1 MTNPGRQKSRM
12 KKLTKSIVTALSL
25 ATATLSVI
33 PQAAAPA
40 QAATK
45 AKSKTSTEYK
55 DGSYTV
61 MVTVK
66 NLGNNI
72 DIPDNF
78 FPAATVTIKN
88 HKISSVS
95 IDVDDID
102 DEGEY
107 YVQVNDEVAIGETK
121 TLTFDGSAYKNGL
134 QNASI
139 NINGDPSYCNI
150 TFGDLPGSAYETVT
164 ETSETA
170 KKVVKRKAAVYDR
183 NGKKTKDTALKAGKT
198 ISTYGILTRGTTK
211 YYKISKTANK
221 YVQSADVDGRY
232 ITLKNTATVYT
243 QSLEKTGTSYKKGKK
258 VYAYA
263 YAILSGEKYNT
274 LGTDQYISALS
285 ADGRYITV
293 MHSSTVYSKNLKK
306 TTSSVA
312 EGKKILTFGRTTIK
326 NKKYYQT
333 GYNSFISASNVDGTT
348 RTLKKNAYIYK
359 KSKGKAVRYKNSVLK
374 QNSQQQT
381 YGSAVSIK
389 GKKYYIID
397 VGKYV
402 AKSDFK

>member
-1 MTNPGRQKSRM
+1 M

-33 PQAAAPA
+33 PQAAPI
-40 QAATK
+40 QAASK

-55 DGSYTV
+55 DGSYTI

-170 KKVVKRKAAVYDR
+170 KKVVKRTAAVYDR
-183 NGKKTKDTALKAGKT
+183 NGKKTKDTALKAGKSIT
-198 ISTYGILTRGTTK
+198 TYGTLTRGTTK

-221 YVQSADVDGRY
+221 YVQSTDVDGRY

-263 YAILSGEKYNT
+263 YAILNGEKYYK

-348 RTLKKNAYIYK
+348 QTLKKNAYVYK

-389 GKKYYIID
+389 GKKYYIIG

>member
-1 MTNPGRQKSRM
+1 MQ
-12 KKLTKSIVTALSL
+12 KLTKSFVTALSL
-25 ATATLSVI
+25 AMATLSVI
-33 PQAAAPA
+33 PQSAPI
-40 QAATK
+40 QAASAK

-61 MVTVK
+61 MVTVE

-72 DIPDNF
+72 DVPSNF
-78 FPAATVTIKN
+78 FPSATVTIKN
-88 HKISSVS
+88 HKIASVS

-107 YVQVNDEVAIGETK
+107 YVQVNDEVAIGDQK
-121 TLTFDGSAYKNGL
+121 TLTFGGSVYKSGL

-150 TFGDLPGSAYETVT
+150 TFGDLPSSAYETVT
-164 ETSETA
+164 ETSVTV
-170 KKVVKRKAAVYDR
+170 KKVVKRTAAVYDR
-183 NGKKTKDTALKAGKT
+183 NGKKTKNKALKAGKT
-198 ISTYGILTRGTTK
+198 VTTYGTLTRGSVK

-232 ITLKNTATVYT
+232 ITLKNTAAVYT
-243 QSLEKTGTSYKKGKK
+243 QSLEKTGTSCKKGKK

-263 YAILSGEKYNT
+263 YAILNGEKYYK

-285 ADGRYITV
+285 ADGRYIRV
-293 MHSSTVYSKNLKK
+293 MHGSAVYSKNLKK

-359 KSKGKAVRYKNSVLK
+359 KSKGKAVRYKKYVLK
-374 QNSQQQT
+374 KNSKCKT
-381 YGSAVSIK
+381 YGGAVTIK
-389 GKKYYIID
+389 GKKYYIISVD
-397 VGKYV
+397 QYV
-402 AKSDFK
+402 VKSNFR

>member
-1 MTNPGRQKSRM
+1 M

-25 ATATLSVI
+25 AAATLSVI
-33 PQAAAPA
+33 PQAAPI
-40 QAATK
+40 QAASK

-72 DIPDNF
+72 DIPNNF

-88 HKISSVS
+88 HKISSIS

-107 YVQVNDEVAIGETK
+107 YVQINDEVAIGETK
-121 TLTFDGSAYKNGL
+121 TLTFDGSTYKNGL

-139 NINGDPSYCNI
+139 NINDDPSYCNI

-164 ETSETA
+164 ETSEMA
-170 KKVVKRKAAVYDR
+170 KKVVKRTAAVYDR
-183 NGKKTKDTALKAGKT
+183 NGNKTKDKALKAGKSIT
-198 ISTYGILTRGTTK
+198 TYGILTRGTTK
-211 YYKISKTANK
+211 YYKISKTAHK

-263 YAILSGEKYNT
+263 YAILNGEKYYK

-285 ADGRYITV
+285 ADGRYIKV
-293 MHSSTVYSKNLKK
+293 MHSSAVYSKNLKK

-333 GYNSFISASNVDGTT
+333 GYNSFISASNVDGTS

-359 KSKGKAVRYKNSVLK
+359 KSHGKAVRYKKYVLK
-374 QNSQQQT
+374 KYSQKQT
-381 YGSAVSIK
+381 YGGAVSIK
-389 GKKYYIID
+389 GKKYYI
-397 VGKYV
+397 VGVGQYV
-402 AKSDFK
+402 TKSSFR

>member
-1 MTNPGRQKSRM
+1 M

-55 DGSYTV
+55 DGSYTI

-170 KKVVKRKAAVYDR
+170 KKVVKRTAAVYDR
-183 NGKKTKDTALKAGKT
+183 NGKKTKDTALKAGKSIT
-198 ISTYGILTRGTTK
+198 TYGTLTRGTTK

-263 YAILSGEKYNT
+263 YAILNGEKYYK

-348 RTLKKNAYIYK
+348 QTLKKNAYVYK

-389 GKKYYIID
+389 GKKYYIIG

>member
-1 MTNPGRQKSRM
+1 MTNPRRQKSRM

-33 PQAAAPA
+33 PQAAPI
-40 QAATK
+40 QAASK

-55 DGSYTV
+55 DGSYTI

-170 KKVVKRKAAVYDR
+170 KKVVKRTAAVYDR
-183 NGKKTKDTALKAGKT
+183 NGKKTKDTALKAGKSIT
-198 ISTYGILTRGTTK
+198 TYGTLTRGTTK

-263 YAILSGEKYNT
+263 YAILNGEKYYK

-348 RTLKKNAYIYK
+348 QTLKKNAYVYK

-389 GKKYYIID
+389 GKKYYIIG

>member
-1 MTNPGRQKSRM
+1 M

-55 DGSYTV
+55 DGGYTV

-263 YAILSGEKYNT
+263 YAILSGEKYYK

>member
-1 MTNPGRQKSRM
+1 M

-33 PQAAAPA
+33 PQAAPI
-40 QAATK
+40 QAASK

-55 DGSYTV
+55 DGSYTI

-170 KKVVKRKAAVYDR
+170 KKVVKRTAAVYDR
-183 NGKKTKDTALKAGKT
+183 NGKKTKDTALKAGKSIT
-198 ISTYGILTRGTTK
+198 TYGTLTRGTTK

-243 QSLEKTGTSYKKGKK
+243 QSLEKTGTSYKKDKK

-263 YAILSGEKYNT
+263 YAILNGEKYYK

-348 RTLKKNAYIYK
+348 QTLKKNAYVYK

-389 GKKYYIID
+389 GKKYYIIG

>member
-1 MTNPGRQKSRM
+1 M
-12 KKLTKSIVTALSL
+12 KKLTKSIMTALSL
-25 ATATLSVI
+25 AAATLSVI
-33 PQAAAPA
+33 PQAAPI
-40 QAATK
+40 QAASK

-88 HKISSVS
+88 HKISSIS

-121 TLTFDGSAYKNGL
+121 TLTFDGSTYKNGL

-164 ETSETA
+164 ETSEMA
-170 KKVVKRKAAVYDR
+170 KKVVKRTAAVYDR
-183 NGKKTKDTALKAGKT
+183 NGNKTKDKALKAGKSIT
-198 ISTYGILTRGTTK
+198 TYGILTRGTTK
-211 YYKISKTANK
+211 YYKISKTAHK

-263 YAILSGEKYNT
+263 YAILNGEKYYK

-293 MHSSTVYSKNLKK
+293 MHSSAVYSKNLKK

-333 GYNSFISASNVDGTT
+333 GYNSFISASNVDGTS
-348 RTLKKNAYIYK
+348 RTLKKKAYIYK
-359 KSKGKAVRYKNSVLK
+359 KSHGKAVRYKKYVLK
-374 QNSQQQT
+374 KYRQKQT
-381 YGSAVSIK
+381 YGSAISIK
-389 GKKYYIID
+389 GKKYYI
-397 VGKYV
+397 VGVGQYV
-402 AKSDFK
+402 TKSSFR

>member
-1 MTNPGRQKSRM
+1 
-12 KKLTKSIVTALSL
+12 
-25 ATATLSVI
+25 
-33 PQAAAPA
+33 
-40 QAATK
+40 
-45 AKSKTSTEYK
+45 
-55 DGSYTV
+55 
-61 MVTVK
+61 MVTVE

-72 DIPDNF
+72 DVPSNF
-78 FPAATVTIKN
+78 FPSATVTIKN
-88 HKISSVS
+88 HKIASVS

-107 YVQVNDEVAIGETK
+107 YVQVNDEVAIGDQK
-121 TLTFDGSAYKNGL
+121 TLTFGGSVYKTGL

-150 TFGDLPGSAYETVT
+150 TFGDLPSSAYETVT
-164 ETSETA
+164 ETSATV
-170 KKVVKRKAAVYDR
+170 KKVVKRTAAVYDR
-183 NGKKTKDTALKAGKT
+183 NGKKTKNKALKAGKT
-198 ISTYGILTRGTTK
+198 ITTYGTLTRGSVK

-232 ITLKNTATVYT
+232 ITLKNAAAIYT
-243 QSLEKTGTSYKKGKK
+243 QSLEKTGTSCKKGKK

-263 YAILSGEKYNT
+263 YAILNGEKYYK

-285 ADGRYITV
+285 ADGRYIRV
-293 MHSSTVYSKNLKK
+293 MHGSAVYSKNLKK

-333 GYNSFISASNVDGTT
+333 GYNSFISASNVDGTN

-359 KSKGKAVRYKNSVLK
+359 KSKGKAVRYKKYVLK
-374 QNSQQQT
+374 KNSKCKT
-381 YGSAVSIK
+381 YGGAVTIK
-389 GKKYYIID
+389 GKKYYIISVD
-397 VGKYV
+397 QYVGK
-402 AKSDFK
+402 SNFR

>member
-1 MTNPGRQKSRM
+1 M

-33 PQAAAPA
+33 PQAAPI

-55 DGSYTV
+55 DGSYTI

-170 KKVVKRKAAVYDR
+170 KKVVKRTAAVYDR
-183 NGKKTKDTALKAGKT
+183 NGKKTKDTALKAGKSIT
-198 ISTYGILTRGTTK
+198 TYGTLTRGTTK

-263 YAILSGEKYNT
+263 YAILNGEKYYK

-348 RTLKKNAYIYK
+348 QTLKKNAYVYK

-389 GKKYYIID
+389 GKKYYIIG

>member
-1 MTNPGRQKSRM
+1 M
-12 KKLTKSIVTALSL
+12 KKLTKSIVTALPL

-33 PQAAAPA
+33 PQAAPI
-40 QAATK
+40 QAASK

-55 DGSYTV
+55 DGSYTI

-95 IDVDDID
+95 IDIDDID

-170 KKVVKRKAAVYDR
+170 KKVVKRTAAVYDR
-183 NGKKTKDTALKAGKT
+183 NGKKTKDTALKAGKSIT
-198 ISTYGILTRGTTK
+198 TYGTLTRGTTK

-263 YAILSGEKYNT
+263 YAILNGEKYYK

-348 RTLKKNAYIYK
+348 QTLKKNAYVYK

-389 GKKYYIID
+389 GKKYYIIG

>member
-1 MTNPGRQKSRM
+1 M

-33 PQAAAPA
+33 PQAAPI
-40 QAATK
+40 QAASK

-170 KKVVKRKAAVYDR
+170 KKVVKRTAAVYGR
-183 NGKKTKDTALKAGKT
+183 NGNKTKDKALKAGKSIT
-198 ISTYGILTRGTTK
+198 TYGTLTRGTTK

-232 ITLKNTATVYT
+232 ITLKNMATVYT

-263 YAILSGEKYNT
+263 YAILNGEKYYK

-389 GKKYYIID
+389 GKKYYIIG

>member
-1 MTNPGRQKSRM
+1 M

-170 KKVVKRKAAVYDR
+170 KKVVKRTAAVYDR
-183 NGKKTKDTALKAGKT
+183 NGNKTKDKALKAGKSIT
-198 ISTYGILTRGTTK
+198 TYGILTRGTTK

-263 YAILSGEKYNT
+263 YAILSGEKYYK

>member
-1 MTNPGRQKSRM
+1 M

-33 PQAAAPA
+33 PQAAPI
-40 QAATK
+40 QAASK

-170 KKVVKRKAAVYDR
+170 KKVVKRTAAVYDR
-183 NGKKTKDTALKAGKT
+183 NGKKTKDTALKAGKSIT
-198 ISTYGILTRGTTK
+198 TYGTLTRGTTK

-263 YAILSGEKYNT
+263 YAILNGEKYYK

-348 RTLKKNAYIYK
+348 QTLKKNAYVYK

-389 GKKYYIID
+389 GKKYYIIG

>member
-1 MTNPGRQKSRM
+1 M

-33 PQAAAPA
+33 PQAAPI
-40 QAATK
+40 QAASK

-55 DGSYTV
+55 DGSYTI

-170 KKVVKRKAAVYDR
+170 KKVVKRTAAVYDR
-183 NGKKTKDTALKAGKT
+183 NGKKTKDTALKAGKSIT
-198 ISTYGILTRGTTK
+198 TYGTLTRGTTK

-263 YAILSGEKYNT
+263 YAILNGEKYYK

-333 GYNSFISASNVDGTT
+333 GYNSFISASNVNGTT
-348 RTLKKNAYIYK
+348 QTLKKNAYVYK

-389 GKKYYIID
+389 GKKYYIIG

>member
-1 MTNPGRQKSRM
+1 M

-33 PQAAAPA
+33 PQAAPI
-40 QAATK
+40 QAASK

-55 DGSYTV
+55 DGSYTI

-170 KKVVKRKAAVYDR
+170 KKVVKRTAAVYDR
-183 NGKKTKDTALKAGKT
+183 NGKKTKDTALKAGKSIT
-198 ISTYGILTRGTTK
+198 TYGTLTRGTTK

-263 YAILSGEKYNT
+263 YTILNGEKYYK

-348 RTLKKNAYIYK
+348 QTLKKNAYVYK

-389 GKKYYIID
+389 GKKYYIIG

>member
-1 MTNPGRQKSRM
+1 M

-33 PQAAAPA
+33 PQAAPI
-40 QAATK
+40 QAASK

-55 DGSYTV
+55 DGSYTI

-170 KKVVKRKAAVYDR
+170 KKVVKRTAAVYDR
-183 NGKKTKDTALKAGKT
+183 NGKKTKDTALKAGKSIT
-198 ISTYGILTRGTTK
+198 TYGTLTRGTTK

-243 QSLEKTGTSYKKGKK
+243 QSLEKTRTSYKKGKK

-263 YAILSGEKYNT
+263 YAILNGEKYYK

-348 RTLKKNAYIYK
+348 QTLKKNAYVYK

-389 GKKYYIID
+389 GKKYYIIG

>member
-1 MTNPGRQKSRM
+1 M
-12 KKLTKSIVTALSL
+12 KKLTKSLVTALSL

-33 PQAAAPA
+33 PQAAPI
-40 QAATK
+40 QAASK

-121 TLTFDGSAYKNGL
+121 TLTFDGSDYKNGL

-198 ISTYGILTRGTTK
+198 ISTYGSLTRGSVK

-232 ITLKNTATVYT
+232 ITLKNAAAVYT

-258 VYAYA
+258 VYAIA
-263 YAILSGEKYNT
+263 YAILNGEKYYK
-274 LGTDQYISALS
+274 LGTDQYISALI
-285 ADGRYITV
+285 ADVRYITV
-293 MHSSTVYSKNLKK
+293 MHSSAVYSKNLQK

-312 EGKKILTFGRTTIK
+312 AGKKILTFGRTTIK

-333 GYNSFISASNVDGTT
+333 GYNSFLSASNVDGTT
-348 RTLKKNAYIYK
+348 RTLKKNAYVYK
-359 KSKGKAVRYKNSVLK
+359 KSKDKAVRYKNSVLK

-389 GKKYYIID
+389 GKKYYIIG

>member
-1 MTNPGRQKSRM
+1 M
-12 KKLTKSIVTALSL
+12 KKLTKSLVTALSL

-45 AKSKTSTEYK
+45 AKSKTGTEYK

-72 DIPDNF
+72 DVPNNF

-88 HKISSVS
+88 HKISSVAIS
-95 IDVDDID
+95 VDDID
-102 DEGEY
+102 DAGLY
-107 YVQVNDEVAIGETK
+107 YVQVNDEVAIGDQK
-121 TLTFDGSAYKNGL
+121 TLTFDGSVYKNGL

-139 NINGDPSYCNI
+139 NISGDPSYCNI
-150 TFGDLPGSAYETVT
+150 TFGDLPSSAYETVT

-170 KKVVKRKAAVYDR
+170 KKVVKRTAAVYNR

-198 ISTYGILTRGTTK
+198 ISTYGSLTRGSVK
-211 YYKISKTANK
+211 YYKISKTTNK

-232 ITLKNTATVYT
+232 ITLKNAAAVYT
-243 QSLEKTGTSYKKGKK
+243 QSLGKTGTSYKKGKK
-258 VYAYA
+258 LYAYA
-263 YAILSGEKYNT
+263 YAILDGEKYYK

-293 MHSSTVYSKNLKK
+293 MHNSAVYSKNLKK

-312 EGKKILTFGRTTIK
+312 AGKKILTFGRTTIK

-348 RTLKKNAYIYK
+348 RTLKKNTYVYK

-389 GKKYYIID
+389 GKKYYIIG

>member
-1 MTNPGRQKSRM
+1 M

-25 ATATLSVI
+25 ATTTLSVI
-33 PQAAAPA
+33 PQAAPI
-40 QAATK
+40 QAASK
-45 AKSKTSTEYK
+45 AKTSTEYK

-61 MVTVK
+61 MVTVE

-78 FPAATVTIKN
+78 FPEATVTIKN

-121 TLTFDGSAYKNGL
+121 TLIFDGSVYKNGL

-150 TFGDLPGSAYETVT
+150 TFGDLPGSAFETVT
-164 ETSETA
+164 ETSETV
-170 KKVVKRKAAVYDR
+170 KKVVKRTAAVYDR
-183 NGKKTKDTALKAGKT
+183 NGNKTKDKALKAGKSIT
-198 ISTYGILTRGTTK
+198 TYGILIRGTTK

-232 ITLKNTATVYT
+232 ITLKNAATVYT
-243 QSLEKTGTSYKKGKK
+243 QSLEKTETSYKKGKK

-263 YAILSGEKYNT
+263 YAILNGEKYYK

-359 KSKGKAVRYKNSVLK
+359 KYKGKAVRYKKYVLRK
-374 QNSQQQT
+374 NTQQQT

-389 GKKYYIID
+389 GKKYYIVG

-402 AKSDFK
+402 TKSSFR

>member
-1 MTNPGRQKSRM
+1 M

-170 KKVVKRKAAVYDR
+170 KKVVKRTAAVYDR
-183 NGKKTKDTALKAGKT
+183 NGKKTKDTALKAGKSIT
-198 ISTYGILTRGTTK
+198 TYGTLTRGTTK

-263 YAILSGEKYNT
+263 YAILNGEKYYK

-348 RTLKKNAYIYK
+348 QTLKKNAYVYK

-389 GKKYYIID
+389 GKKYYIIG

>member
-1 MTNPGRQKSRM
+1 M

-33 PQAAAPA
+33 PQAAPI
-40 QAATK
+40 QAASK
-45 AKSKTSTEYK
+45 AKTSTEYK

-61 MVTVK
+61 MVTVE

-72 DIPDNF
+72 DVPSNF
-78 FPAATVTIKN
+78 FPSATLTIKN

-139 NINGDPSYCNI
+139 NINGDQSYCNI
-150 TFGDLPGSAYETVT
+150 TFGDLPSSAYETVT

-170 KKVVKRKAAVYDR
+170 KKVVKRAAAVYDR
-183 NGKKTKDTALKAGKT
+183 NGNKTKDKVLKAGKSIT
-198 ISTYGILTRGTTK
+198 TYGTLTRGSVK
-211 YYKISKTANK
+211 YYKISKTGNK

-232 ITLKNTATVYT
+232 ITLKNAATVYT

-263 YAILSGEKYNT
+263 YAILNGEKYYK
-274 LGTDQYISALS
+274 LGTDQYISALN

-306 TTSSVA
+306 TTSSVT

-359 KSKGKAVRYKNSVLK
+359 KSKGKAVRYKKYVLRK
-374 QNSQQQT
+374 NTQQQT
-381 YGSAVSIK
+381 YGSTVSIK
-389 GKKYYIID
+389 GKKYYIVG

-402 AKSDFK
+402 AKSNFR

>member
-1 MTNPGRQKSRM
+1 M
-12 KKLTKSIVTALSL
+12 KKLTKSLVTALSL
-25 ATATLSVI
+25 VTATLSVI
-33 PQAAAPA
+33 PQAAPI
-40 QAATK
+40 QAASK

-170 KKVVKRKAAVYDR
+170 KKVVKRTAAVYDR
-183 NGKKTKDTALKAGKT
+183 NGKKTKDTALKAGKSIT
-198 ISTYGILTRGTTK
+198 TYGTLTRGTTK

-263 YAILSGEKYNT
+263 YAILNGEKYYK

-348 RTLKKNAYIYK
+348 QTLKKNAYVYK

-389 GKKYYIID
+389 GKKYYIIG

>member
-1 MTNPGRQKSRM
+1 M

-61 MVTVK
+61 MVTAK

-170 KKVVKRKAAVYDR
+170 KKVVKRTAAVYDR
-183 NGKKTKDTALKAGKT
+183 NGNKTKDKALKAGKSIT
-198 ISTYGILTRGTTK
+198 TYGILTRGTTK

-263 YAILSGEKYNT
+263 YAILNGEKYYK

-348 RTLKKNAYIYK
+348 QTLKKNAYIYK